1 MPAYENDLFD
11 YKLSDG
17 SDAMYCIYG
26 LHTVLEGRAT
36 SRDTHRSFAAED
48 RTVHTSPYLTYLT
61 LHSALPP

>member
-26 LHTVLEGRAT
+26 LHTRRTGDVPGYPIGVLLRKIERYI
-36 SRDTHRSFAAED
+36 
-48 RTVHTSPYLTYLT
+48 PYLTYLT
-61 LHSALPP
+61 LHRALPP